1 MTGRIV
7 VGVDGSEPS
16 RAALRWAADEARLR
30 GATLEAVLAW
40 QMPFVGDIPLPP
52 IGDLERA
59 AMATLEKVLAD
70 EGCADDTLTT
80 VVSIVSEGASAPV
93 LLDAAI
99 DADLLVLG
107 SRGRGA
113 FRGMLLGS
121 VSQHCVT
128 HANCP
133 VVVVRTNDAPS
144 DPSLTKS

>member
-1 MTGRIV
+1 MSGRIV

-30 GATLEAVLAW
+30 EATLEAVLAW
-40 QMPFVGDIPLPP
+40 QVPFVGDIPLPP
-52 IGDLERA
+52 MADLERA
-59 AMATLEKVLAD
+59 ALATLEKVLAD
-70 EGCADDTLTT
+70 EGCTDDTLTT

-93 LLDAAI
+93 LLEAALG
-99 DADLLVLG
+99 ADLLVLG

-128 HANCP
+128 HASCP
-133 VVVVRTNDAPS
+133 VVVVRTNDDES
-144 DPSLTKS
+144 VLTKS

>member
-1 MTGRIV
+1 
-7 VGVDGSEPS
+7 
-16 RAALRWAADEARLR
+16 LRWAADEARLR

-52 IGDLERA
+52 MADLERA

-70 EGCADDTLTT
+70 EGCTDDTLTT

-128 HANCP
+128 HATCP

-144 DPSLTKS
+144 DAPLTKS